1 MDVTEPT
8 FVPTKTQAPRVPAS
22 AIERLGVHDRL
33 DAVLDHP
40 LTLVTAPAGFGKSW
54 ALAGWLQGAAA
65 PPSCWVSLDPYD
77 DDAMRLWT
85 HVIGAVRGS
94 GQPAAATEA
103 TELISGSPAGWPRIV
118 DALAAGLAE
127 QAQPLVI
134 VLDDIHAVSNPEA
147 LASLGQFLAQLPATS
162 HLVLVGRHDPDIPLA
177 RWRVTGELLEI
188 RTGELRCSLAE
199 SEALVYEALGLQL
212 ADKDV
217 ATIHE
222 RTMGWLA
229 GIRLAATAL
238 SRRPRSAAGA
248 AALTGVGTI
257 EGAYEALG
265 DYLIEE
271 VLDTLEEDTRRFVLD
286 ISVLTRLEVG
296 LCDHVAQ
303 TTASAAILADF
314 ERSGSFITRTAD
326 GTYRLHDL
334 VRDALRT
341 ILHRQAPARE
351 TELRLRAAHWLHDHG
366 QPIDA
371 VSYALEAERPELAE
385 RWLIESTR
393 ALLEAK
399 QIETLC
405 ALFDRLDAT
414 GFEMSPSGLLMWIS
428 TILYSSRPAAQ
439 IDRVLE
445 RAMKS
450 YLELTPEQEQQL
462 ALDLLD
468 APHLYHE
475 SVTELRLVTM
485 SAIAHRAGDLES
497 ALQSMASLESAPSD
511 NGFIEAAAGEARIF
525 QEQYAEGIGLLR
537 RWIDW
542 ASHVQ
547 GLMAANLAYGLSFF
561 AYGLLGQGKL
571 TEAERVAEQAIDAL
585 QAIGLTALPAYA
597 IGALPAGWVAW
608 ERGDLTAAETIVD
621 AVAPAIGAYGEVP
634 TTVLARMLQARV
646 RFSKGDP
653 EAAFAALEEARVM
666 STGRPVRG
674 HFAERL
680 TFEQLRLHLLLG
692 DPAAARLD
700 LPDWRERIE
709 RGPSGMRE
717 QLLLARLLIESGEDA
732 TTLLDELPEGA
743 EVTVVHDMELAKL
756 RALVALRDGD
766 EAAALEHLTGAMRIA
781 VHSGHR
787 QMFLDSERALGAV
800 LDNAAARSGFLL
812 RFDRDAPPVAPLEG
826 AQAVLIE
833 PLSDRELELLRLLPS
848 HLSYREIGE
857 HMFLSTNTVKSYVQS
872 IYRKLDAERRSEA
885 VEHARSL
892 GLVP

>member
-1 MDVTEPT
+1 
-8 FVPTKTQAPRVPAS
+8 
-22 AIERLGVHDRL
+22 
-33 DAVLDHP
+33 
-40 LTLVTAPAGFGKSW
+40 
-54 ALAGWLQGAAA
+54 
-65 PPSCWVSLDPYD
+65 
-77 DDAMRLWT
+77 MRLWT
-85 HVIGAVRGS
+85 HLIGAVRGS
-94 GQPAAATEA
+94 AQAAAATEA

-127 QAQPLVI
+127 QTQPLVI
-134 VLDDIHAVSNPEA
+134 VLDDIQAVTNPEA
-147 LASLGQFLAQLPATS
+147 LASLGQFLAQLPATC
-162 HLVLVGRHDPDIPLA
+162 HLVLAGRHDPDIPLA

-188 RTGELRCSLAE
+188 RTGDLRCSLAE
-199 SEALVYEALGLQL
+199 SQALVHEGLGLQL

-248 AALTGVGTI
+248 SALTGVGTI
-257 EGAYEALG
+257 EGAYDALG

-271 VLDTLEEDTRRFVLD
+271 VLDTLEDDTRRFVLD

-303 TTASAAILADF
+303 TTASAALLSDF

-326 GTYRLHDL
+326 GTYRQHDL

-371 VSYALEAERPELAE
+371 VSSALEAERPELAE

-393 ALLEAK
+393 ALVEAK

-405 ALFDRLDAT
+405 AFFDRLDAT
-414 GFEMSPSGLLMWIS
+414 GHEFSPSGLFMWS
-428 TILYSSRPAAQ
+428 ASNLYGNRPAIE
-439 IDRVLE
+439 IDRVLDRARRAFASLSDEDRDQGESDLVYLAGSYASLDEIRLFLEAIVGHREGNPE
-445 RAMKS
+445 RAGRAAEALGQPS
-450 YLELTPEQEQQL
+450 LSGLTEAL
-462 ALDLLD
+462 AG
-468 APHLYHE
+468 
-475 SVTELRLVTM
+475 V
-485 SAIAHRAGDLES
+485 
-497 ALQSMASLESAPSD
+497 SL
-511 NGFIEAAAGEARIF
+511 IF
-525 QEQYAEGIGLLR
+525 REQYSAGMDLGR
-537 RWIDW
+537 RWQAYVERSIGVA
-542 ASHVQ
+542 AS
-547 GLMAANLAYGLSFF
+547 NLGHSRSWL

-571 TEAERVAEQAIDAL
+571 TEAERVAGRASETLRAM
-585 QAIGLTALPAYA
+585 GLTEVPAYA
-597 IGALPAGWVAW
+597 LVTLPAGWVAW

-680 TFEQLRLHLLLG
+680 IFEQLRLHLLLG

-709 RGPSGMRE
+709 RGPAGMRE

-766 EAAALEHLTGAMRIA
+766 EAAALEALTGAMRIA

-848 HLSYREIGE
+848 HLSYREIGA